1 MIAREKDGFMRQ
13 ECYEPNCNSVSFELI
28 VNLQRPVLQCT
39 KCGRKHVLIDRHT
52 QLMVAHDLVLSES
65 TEHYKVFCPVCKGR
79 GFKHN
84 SSEKCLE
91 CNGSGYLDLESK
103 AKREEKKAKRRQ
115 KMIDKDLNP
124 DK

>member
-84 SSEKCLE
+84 SSKNALSATAADILTLRARRR
-91 CNGSGYLDLESK
+91 G
-103 AKREEKKAKRRQ
+103 KRR
-115 KMIDKDLNP
+115 KP
-124 DK
+124 SAGRR